1 MYKLWKARPVL
12 SRNAWDHLVCASDRI
27 SVPSEVQLYVRY
39 TCDQASIG
47 TCSYA
52 DGIVHLGLTSAYYRP
67 TVPALA
73 AM

>member
-1 MYKLWKARPVL
+1 MESASCAIQERVGSLSLRFGSDFGAVRGKA
-12 SRNAWDHLVCASDRI
+12 
-27 SVPSEVQLYVRY
+27 VQLYVRY